1 MERVIQG
8 EEFYMEKIL
17 HGESHTQ
24 EGSYIRKRVTHRE
37 TLQRERNYTRR
48 GPYIER
54 LYTQESC
61 TCTCT
66 TYSFPTHSLHTWGI
80 VRQKKELHTGRNS
93 MQRGVTYGKELG
105 TERSYARKA
114 VRTLGNYTQRLVRLR
129 ARFDTRLQLSSGCT
143 FCWKSSHTVPARRDL
158 PMPRYFHFLLN
169 QRRR

>member
-8 EEFYMEKIL
+8 EEFLY
-17 HGESHTQ
+17 GEDLTRRKSHTRGKLHS
-24 EGSYIRKRVTHRE
+24 EKSYAQRNAIKRE
-37 TLQRERNYTRR
+37 KLFAER
-48 GPYIER
+48 PYIER

-61 TCTCT
+61 TWTCT

-93 MQRGVTYGKELG
+93 MQRGVTYGKGLG

-143 FCWKSSHTVPARRDL
+143 SCWKSSHTVPARRDL
-158 PMPRYFHFLLN
+158 PMPRYFHLLLN